1 MAITA
6 AQVKELREMTG
17 SGMMDCK
24 KALTATDGDIEKAI
38 EWLREKGLATAQKKA
53 SRIAAEGISM
63 ASISEDGKKAVVVEV
78 NSETDFVAQNEKFR
92 SYVKQVADQALDTT
106 AKTLEEFMA
115 QPSKADPSKTVEE
128 ANAAQIAVI
137 GENLKIRRF
146 QQIRED
152 DGILGAYT
160 HQNGKIVTIVD
171 SVTDVVNDEI
181 REMGKNIAMQVTSM
195 RPQYTSE
202 SEVSQEFKD
211 HEIEILTKQ
220 VQEDP
225 KMAGKPEKVVLG
237 AVQGRLKKEL
247 KEICLL
253 DQIYVKAEDGKQSV
267 AQYVQQVAKAAGAN
281 ASVKGFIRYE
291 TGEGLE
297 KKQEDF
303 AAEVAAQMAGN

>member
-24 KALTATDGDIEKAI
+24 KALTATEGNIEKAV
-38 EWLREKGLATAQKKA
+38 EGLREKGLATAQKKA

-63 ASISEDGKKAVVVEV
+63 AEISADEKKAVVVEV

-92 SYVKQVADQALDTT
+92 AYVKQVAEQAIDTT
-106 AKTLEEFMA
+106 AANLEEFMA
-115 QPSKADPSKTVEE
+115 QPWNADPSKTVEE
-128 ANAAQIAVI
+128 ALAAQIAVI

-146 QQIRED
+146 QQISED
-152 DGILGAYT
+152 NGMLVAYT

-171 SVTDVVNDEI
+171 IVTDVVNDEI

-202 SEVSQEFKD
+202 DEVSQEFKD
-211 HEIEILTKQ
+211 KEIEILTKQ

-253 DQIYVKAEDGKQSV
+253 DQVYVKAEDGKQTV
-267 AQYVQQVAKAAGAN
+267 AQYVAQAAKEAGAN
-281 ASVKGFIRYE
+281 VKVKGFVRFE

-297 KKQEDF
+297 KKNEDF

>member
-6 AQVKELREMTG
+6 AQVKE
-17 SGMMDCK
+17 
-24 KALTATDGDIEKAI
+24 
-38 EWLREKGLATAQKKA
+38 LREKGLATAQKKA

-63 ASISEDGKKAVVVEV
+63 AEISADEKKAVVVEV

-92 SYVKQVADQALDTT
+92 AYVKQVAEQAIDTT
-106 AKTLEEFMA
+106 AANLEEFMA
-115 QPSKADPSKTVEE
+115 QPWNADPSKTVEE
-128 ANAAQIAVI
+128 ALAAQIAVI

-146 QQIRED
+146 QQISED
-152 DGILGAYT
+152 NGMLVAYT

-171 SVTDVVNDEI
+171 IVTDVVNDEI

-202 SEVSQEFKD
+202 AEVSQEFKD

-267 AQYVQQVAKAAGAN
+267 AQYVQQVAKENGAN
-281 ASVKGFIRYE
+281 ISIKGFVRFE

-303 AAEVAAQMAGN
+303 AAEVAAQMGL